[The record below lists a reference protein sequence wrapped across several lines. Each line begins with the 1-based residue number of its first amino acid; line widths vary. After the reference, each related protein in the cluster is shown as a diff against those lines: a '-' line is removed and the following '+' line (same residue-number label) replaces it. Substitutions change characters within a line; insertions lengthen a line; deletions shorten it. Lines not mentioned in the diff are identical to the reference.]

1 MEERNEAV
9 QSIQDKLVQ
18 LKTYLKSLGRVA
30 VAFSGGVDSTFLL
43 KAAQDVLGDQVIAIT
58 AKPRSFPDREMNE
71 AKAFCRDQGIR
82 HFVCKF
88 NELEI
93 EGFCENQPNR
103 CYLCKKELFGKIA
116 QIAEKQKIPYIVE
129 GSNLDDDG
137 DYRPGLAAVSEL
149 GVKSP
154 LRQAGLYKKEIR
166 ELSKEMGLP
175 TWKKPSFACLSSR
188 VPYGEKIMEEKLEM
202 IDRAEQLLLDRGFQQ
217 VRVRIHGRLAR
228 IEVLPEELEK
238 LIEKN
243 TRQEIITNFKS
254 YGFAY
259 VSIDLEGYRTG
270 SMNETLQKEERR

>member
-1 MEERNEAV
+1 MEERNEAG

-58 AKPRSFPDREMNE
+58 AKPYSFPDREMNE

-103 CYLCKKELFGKIA
+103 CYLCKKELFGEIA

-188 VPYGEKIMEEKLEM
+188 VPYGEQIMEEKLEM

>member
-1 MEERNEAV
+1 MEERNEAG

-88 NELEI
+88 NELKI

-188 VPYGEKIMEEKLEM
+188 VPYGEQIMEEKLEM

>member
-1 MEERNEAV
+1 MEERNEAG

-58 AKPRSFPDREMNE
+58 AKPYSFPDREMNE

-103 CYLCKKELFGKIA
+103 CYLCKKELFGEIA

-188 VPYGEKIMEEKLEM
+188 VPYGEQIMEEKLEM

-217 VRVRIHGRLAR
+217 VRVRIHDRLAR